1 MLLCLK
7 GVKQDHCCLS
17 AVHYWLAQGFKQI
30 NLFIFADDTNIFYFF
45 KEADKLK
52 KITNKELGKVL
63 KICAAQNVV
72 IDLKKTNKLQDN
84 SLTQE
89 TKYKRFYST
98 KLQHIKNKL
107 TRMLEFYSS
116 ANYTCIPWM
125 HSNRNCN
132 ALLYI
137 PIYELSRG
145 FAWKTKLHIKI
156 KRSQNYCLRS
166 ILCKHCISTSSRKRD

>member
-7 GVKQDHCCLS
+7 AVKQDHCCLS

-89 TKYKRFYST
+89 TKYKRRRT
-98 KLQHIKNKL
+98 I
-107 TRMLEFYSS
+107 
-116 ANYTCIPWM
+116 C
-125 HSNRNCN
+125 
-132 ALLYI
+132 
-137 PIYELSRG
+137 
-145 FAWKTKLHIKI
+145 KI
-156 KRSQNYCLRS
+156 EKKKK
-166 ILCKHCISTSSRKRD
+166 IAD

>member
-7 GVKQDHCCLS
+7 AVKQDHCCLS
-17 AVHYWLAQGFKQI
+17 AVHYLLAQGFKQI

-89 TKYKRFYST
+89 TKYKRRRT
-98 KLQHIKNKL
+98 ICKIEKKNRRL
-107 TRMLEFYSS
+107 NLWAFLFDETP
-116 ANYTCIPWM
+116 T
-125 HSNRNCN
+125 H
-132 ALLYI
+132 
-137 PIYELSRG
+137 
-145 FAWKTKLHIKI
+145 
-156 KRSQNYCLRS
+156 
-166 ILCKHCISTSSRKRD
+166 

>member
-1 MLLCLK
+1 MSKLVIQNLARIWHVLLCLK
-7 GVKQDHCCLS
+7 AVKQDHCCLS

-52 KITNKELGKVL
+52 KITNKELDKVL

-89 TKYKRFYST
+89 TKYKRRRT
-98 KLQHIKNKL
+98 ICKIEKKNRRL
-107 TRMLEFYSS
+107 NLWAFLFDETP
-116 ANYTCIPWM
+116 T
-125 HSNRNCN
+125 H
-132 ALLYI
+132 
-137 PIYELSRG
+137 
-145 FAWKTKLHIKI
+145 
-156 KRSQNYCLRS
+156 
-166 ILCKHCISTSSRKRD
+166 

>member
-7 GVKQDHCCLS
+7 AVKQDHCCLC

-30 NLFIFADDTNIFYFF
+30 NLFILADDTNIFYFF

-84 SLTQE
+84 SLT
-89 TKYKRFYST
+89 
-98 KLQHIKNKL
+98 
-107 TRMLEFYSS
+107 
-116 ANYTCIPWM
+116 
-125 HSNRNCN
+125 
-132 ALLYI
+132 
-137 PIYELSRG
+137 
-145 FAWKTKLHIKI
+145 
-156 KRSQNYCLRS
+156 
-166 ILCKHCISTSSRKRD
+166 

>member
-1 MLLCLK
+1 MLLYLK
-7 GVKQDHCCLS
+7 AVKQDHCCLS

-30 NLFIFADDTNIFYFF
+30 NLFFFADDTNIFYFF

-89 TKYKRFYST
+89 TKYKRRRT
-98 KLQHIKNKL
+98 ICKIEKKNRRL
-107 TRMLEFYSS
+107 NLWAFLFDETP
-116 ANYTCIPWM
+116 T
-125 HSNRNCN
+125 
-132 ALLYI
+132 
-137 PIYELSRG
+137 
-145 FAWKTKLHIKI
+145 
-156 KRSQNYCLRS
+156 
-166 ILCKHCISTSSRKRD
+166 D